1 MISVAVFAHSAKNNV
16 ACVEGFI
23 AIEGVYCLLQFP
35 LSCTFVAIARDRAA
49 RVRPSTSKKDD

>member
-16 ACVEGFI
+16 ACIEGFI

-35 LSCTFVAIARDRAA
+35 LSCAFVATARERAA
-49 RVRPSTSKKDD
+49 GVPSKTS